1 MFLNSNSFLNFG
13 AACTRGFP
21 RKLHN
26 FIGLRLAKIKASGKF
41 KREVHPGVFLELDLS
56 DWLQRLYYVGLVEQS
71 IFNQLKTLV
80 PVGGTFVDVGAYIG
94 LFTCVMANHVGPTGS
109 VIAFE
114 PMHECFEQLQR
125 NITLNK
131 FQNVQTQPFAV
142 SNETGSMDLYLPEYF
157 GGTSGV
163 AQVWNPGNW
172 KVFSHVSSVTLDSVF
187 YCDALHLIKIDV
199 EGHELEVL
207 TGARQIIEHHHP
219 IILCEVTGPN
229 QKAVFELLQS
239 LDYEVSQI
247 KGRDQDFYFMP
258 HSYANR

>member
-13 AACTRGFP
+13 AACTKALP
-21 RKLHN
+21 RKLQD

-41 KREVHPGVFLELDLS
+41 EREVHPGIFLELDLS

-71 IFNQLKTLV
+71 IFSQLKTLV

-94 LFTCVMANHVGPTGS
+94 LFTCVMAHHVGPTGL

-114 PMHECFEQLQR
+114 PMRECFEQLEH
-125 NITLNK
+125 NIILNR
-131 FQNVQTQPFAV
+131 FQNVELNELAL
-142 SNETGSMDLYLPEYF
+142 SNDTGLINLYLPKHL

-172 KVFSHVSSVTLDSVF
+172 NAFSRVSGVTLDSVF
-187 YCDALHLIKIDV
+187 HGDSLHLIKIDV
-199 EGHELEVL
+199 QGHELEVL
-207 TGARQIIEHHHP
+207 KGAHQVIVRHHP
-219 IILCEVTGPN
+219 IILCEISPEN
-229 QKAVFELLQS
+229 QRVVFELLRS

-247 KGRDQDFYFMP
+247 KGVDHDFFFMP